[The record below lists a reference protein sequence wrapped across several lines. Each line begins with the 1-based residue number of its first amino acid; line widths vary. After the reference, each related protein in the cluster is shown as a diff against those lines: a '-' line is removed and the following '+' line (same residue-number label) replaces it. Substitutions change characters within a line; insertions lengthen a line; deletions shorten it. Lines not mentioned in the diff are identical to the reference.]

1 MTPRQE
7 QFLDALAEICRHH
20 EAAHYSD
27 VAQRLHVS
35 KWTAYDMMQRLEA
48 AGHVERLYEVDPSAG
63 GRSRILFRPVRAA
76 SPQPQGVRVQPAP
89 SDWQALRPWLVQQ
102 VRRAR
107 DRGGSQVLQDLQEV
121 LRATP
126 SPPAFC
132 AVFTT
137 FLLVTLK
144 SVADSLEG
152 AWLVQTFLPTGPSR
166 VGLLLFAGAALAIL
180 YRSGQGLPPRVASD
194 ADRYRQTLAGLE
206 DSHQAALSVLAQDL
220 ARHLWDEEGAP
231 A

>member
-7 QFLDALAEICRHH
+7 QFLHALAEICRHR

-27 VAQRLHVS
+27 VARHLRVS

-48 AGHVERLYEVDPSAG
+48 AGYVERLYEVDPAAG
-63 GRSRILFRPVRAA
+63 GRSRILFRPVQAA
-76 SPQPQGVRVQPAP
+76 SPQAAGDGPAP
-89 SDWQALRPWLVQQ
+89 AEWQALRPWLVQQ
-102 VRRAR
+102 AQRAR
-107 DRGGSQVLQDLQEV
+107 DQGDSPVLQDLQEA
-121 LRATP
+121 LRPTL
-126 SPPAFC
+126 SPAAFC

-137 FLLVTLK
+137 CLLVTLK

-152 AWLVQTFLPTGPSR
+152 AWLVHTFLPTGPSQ

-180 YRSGQGLPPRVASD
+180 HRSGHGLPARVASH
-194 ADRYRQTLAGLE
+194 ADRFRQTLAHLD
-206 DSHQAALSVLAQDL
+206 DSHQAALGVLAHDL
-220 ARHLWDEEGAP
+220 ARHLWDEESTP